1 MGGIFLKIRSW
12 WEVADRTQR
21 VVTIFGSAFLV
32 LILGGTFYFASK
44 PKMAMAYGG
53 LTPGD
58 QGRVV
63 AEVQKLGI
71 PVEIDMMGTVNV
83 PHDKIALV
91 HSTLAKNGV
100 NPTSGHLGNADRG
113 TIGIMSPKSV
123 EEAQLNAI
131 REGEIAQTLEAINGV
146 AAVKVLLTT
155 GDKSAFAGEDN
166 PPTASVTITEEGGA
180 DLSGAPAKA
189 MASLVARA
197 VPGLTTKNVSI
208 VNQDGLAL
216 YDGSEAE
223 GSSASYANKVSGQV
237 SEARR
242 IKRELQPLLDRF
254 GPGNTVLTVRVEM
267 DFDKATERKEDLIV
281 KPGTDPLVKESTSED
296 MKGGASGGTGSGAS
310 ANGGAPGTQGN
321 SKGADSSYI
330 AKQNKVENPYTKT
343 TTETDKAPGTV
354 TKLSISV
361 LANSDK
367 IKDINPIKKALEG
380 YLGSANVEAKN
391 FEVSVTPAVFDVS
404 QEKVM
409 KDAAGAASSKQT
421 MQQIMSLLPIGA
433 LILVAMMIFKSIAK
447 VAKSHTISVAAYPS
461 GQLVASGVGSL
472 PQGSYDDDGVMSYA
486 SGSGEGEI
494 AALEPPR
501 PKKKK
506 KKLTP
511 EEEDE
516 WEDDEPM
523 HVRIGRINEKV
534 NVPLEQIKKMTKEK
548 PEAVA
553 MLLKS
558 WLVEERR

>member
-44 PKMAMAYGG
+44 PKMALAYGG

-63 AEVQKLGI
+63 AEVQKMGI
-71 PVEIDMMGTVNV
+71 PVEIDMMGSVNV

-100 NPTSGHLGNADRG
+100 SPTSGHLGNADRG
-113 TIGIMSPKSV
+113 AIGIMSPKSV

-131 REGEIAQTLEAINGV
+131 REGEIAQTLESLNGV
-146 AAVKVLLTT
+146 SAVKVLLTT
-155 GDKSAFAGEDN
+155 GEKNAFASDDN

-237 SEARR
+237 NEARR

-267 DFDKATERKEDLIV
+267 DFDKATERREDLRV
-281 KPGTDPLVKESTSED
+281 KKGTDPLYKESSDET
-296 MKGGASGGTGSGAS
+296 MTGGSSGGTGAGNT
-310 ANGGAPGTQGN
+310 ANGGAPGTPPPTKAPDGN
-321 SKGADSSYI
+321 YSNNQK
-330 AKQNKVENPYTKT
+330 KVEFPYTKT
-343 TTETDKAPGTV
+343 NTETEKAPGTV
-354 TKLSISV
+354 TKISISV
-361 LANSDK
+361 LANSK
-367 IKDINPIKKALEG
+367 NISSVTPIKTALEG
-380 YLGSANVEAKN
+380 YLGTANIADKK
-391 FEVSVTPAVFDVS
+391 FEVSVTPAEFDVS

-421 MQQIMSLLPIGA
+421 MQQVMSLLPIGA
-433 LILVAMMIFKSIAK
+433 LILVALMIIKSVAK
-447 VAKSHTISVAAYPS
+447 VAKSQTISVAAYPG
-461 GQLVASGVGSL
+461 GQLVAAGVGAL
-472 PQGSYDDDGVMSYA
+472 PQGSHVEAGMGFANGTS
-486 SGSGEGEI
+486 EGAVPAME
-494 AALEPPR
+494 LPL

-506 KKLTP
+506 KKLNP
-511 EEEDE
+511 EDEDE

>member
-1 MGGIFLKIRSW
+1 MGGILLKIRSW

-131 REGEIAQTLEAINGV
+131 REGEIAQTLESLNGV
-146 AAVKVLLTT
+146 SAVKVLLTT

-223 GSSASYANKVSGQV
+223 GSSASYANKISGQV
-237 SEARR
+237 NEARR

-267 DFDKATERKEDLIV
+267 DFDKATERKEDV
-281 KPGTDPLVKESTSED
+281 KAGTDPLYKESADETMS
-296 MKGGASGGTGSGAS
+296 GGATGGATPSGSA
-310 ANGGAPGTQGN
+310 ANGGSPGIPD
-321 SKGADSSYI
+321 GAKASGSSYTT
-330 AKQNKVENPYTKT
+330 KQKKAEFPYTKT
-343 TTETDKAPGTV
+343 NTETERAPGTV
-354 TKLSISV
+354 TKISISV
-361 LANSDK
+361 LANSKNITDV
-367 IKDINPIKKALEG
+367 NPIKKALEG
-380 YLGSANVEAKN
+380 YLGSTNVKDKN
-391 FEVSVTPAVFDVS
+391 FEVSVTPAEFDVS

-421 MQQIMSLLPIGA
+421 MQQVMSLLPIGA
-433 LILVAMMIFKSIAK
+433 LVLVAMMIIKSIAK

-461 GQLVASGVGSL
+461 GQLVAAGVGSL
-472 PQGSYDDDGVMSYA
+472 PQGSYDDDGAMSYA
-486 SGSGEGEI
+486 SSSGEGEI

-506 KKLTP
+506 KKMSP